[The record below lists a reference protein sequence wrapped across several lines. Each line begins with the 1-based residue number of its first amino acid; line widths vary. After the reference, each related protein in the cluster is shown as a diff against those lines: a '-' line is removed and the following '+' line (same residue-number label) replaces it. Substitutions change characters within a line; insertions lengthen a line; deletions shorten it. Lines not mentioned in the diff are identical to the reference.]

1 MSLLHTVNK
10 SPFERDSLRSCL
22 RLAKDGHAVLLIEDA
37 VVAAL
42 DGTECAETLKNSA
55 KRLSMYVLGPDL
67 DARGLPRD
75 RVIDGIEI
83 VGYDRFVELARE
95 RDSVQSWL

>member
-10 SPFERDSLRSCL
+10 SPFERNALQSCL
-22 RLAKDGHAVLLIEDA
+22 RLAEDGHAVLLIEDA

-42 DGTECAETLKNSA
+42 NGTEHSKALEDSTE
-55 KRLSMYVLGPDL
+55 RLSVYVLGPDL

-75 RVIDGIEI
+75 RIIDGVEI
-83 VGYDRFVELARE
+83 VDYNRFVALACE
-95 RDSVQSWL
+95 HDSVQSWL

>member
-10 SPFERDSLRSCL
+10 SPFERNAMQSCL
-22 RLAKDGHAVLLIEDA
+22 RLASDGHAVLLIEDA

-42 DGTECAETLKNSA
+42 DGTEHAESLKHSTE
-55 KRLSMYVLGPDL
+55 RLSVYVLGPDL

-75 RVIDGIEI
+75 RIIDGIEI
-83 VGYDRFVELARE
+83 VDYDRFVALSCEH
-95 RDSVQSWL
+95 DSIQSWL

>member
-10 SPFERDSLRSCL
+10 SPFERNAMQSCL
-22 RLAKDGHAVLLIEDA
+22 RLASDGHAVLLIEDA

-42 DGTECAETLKNSA
+42 DGTEQAESLKNSTE
-55 KRLSMYVLGPDL
+55 RLSVYVLGPDL

-83 VGYDRFVELARE
+83 VDYDRFVALSCEH
-95 RDSVQSWL
+95 DSIQSWL